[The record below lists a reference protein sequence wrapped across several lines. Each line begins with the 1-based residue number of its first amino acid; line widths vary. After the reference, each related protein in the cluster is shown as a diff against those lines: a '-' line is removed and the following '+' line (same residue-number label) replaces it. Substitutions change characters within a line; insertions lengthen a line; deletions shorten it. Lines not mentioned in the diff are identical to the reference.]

1 MASTES
7 VVAPVKS
14 VSVALSKAQKAGL
27 DGSLQI
33 SRWSGEFVRRR
44 DEEAYRL
51 ATIRESHGRIQ
62 TIALGVV
69 LLTVFLITAD
79 RGITDDPTFLKVVM
93 LRVVS
98 ALPIFIVALRRP
110 PTTAWGMSRIA
121 FALTLF
127 YIGGMLL
134 IGSLLPPRPVAMTV
148 WTTFLLM
155 IYLLPPLRMYAAMLA
170 TSLTMLAVFTVVP
183 LPWPIDHPETLR
195 ALMMMGGLNVLGA
208 LTLRSL
214 ERSRRAEYA
223 LLSRTLPRSVIP
235 RLRGGERVVDRVDS
249 ASILFADL
257 VGFSRRS
264 ATMEAT
270 AVVEMLEELFAA
282 LDTLVA
288 CHGAEKIKTI
298 GDCYMAAAGIPDPR
312 PDHAQV
318 LARVALDMIAL
329 LESRNFAGHQLR
341 LRIGLHCGPVA
352 AGIIGH
358 DRFLYDVWG
367 ETVNTAQR
375 MESMGAADL
384 IVVTPEFAA
393 AVADDFEF
401 SEYDVIRLKDGTAC
415 EARILVRE
423 R

>member
-1 MASTES
+1 
-7 VVAPVKS
+7 
-14 VSVALSKAQKAGL
+14 
-27 DGSLQI
+27 
-33 SRWSGEFVRRR
+33 EFVRRS

-51 ATIRESHGRIQ
+51 ATARESHGRIQ
-62 TIALGVV
+62 TIALGLV
-69 LLTVFLITAD
+69 LLTGFMVTAD
-79 RGITDDPTFLKVVM
+79 RGITEDLVFLKVVL
-93 LRVVS
+93 LRVMS
-98 ALPIFIVALRRP
+98 TLPIFIVALRRP
-110 PTTAWGMSRIA
+110 PKTPWGMSRIA
-121 FALTLF
+121 FGLTLF
-127 YIGGMLL
+127 YIGMMLV
-134 IGSLLPPRPVAMTV
+134 IASLLPPRPVAMTV
-148 WTTFLLM
+148 WSTFLLM
-155 IYLLPPLRMYAAMLA
+155 VYLLPPLRMYAAVFA
-170 TSLTMLAVFTVVP
+170 GSLVMLAVFTVVP
-183 LPWPIDHPETLR
+183 LPWPIDHPETRR
-195 ALMMMGGLNVLGA
+195 ALMMMGGLSVLGA

-214 ERSRRAEYA
+214 ERSRRAEFA
-223 LLSRTLPRSVIP
+223 LLSRILPRSVIP

-288 CHGAEKIKTI
+288 VHGAEKIKTI

-312 PDHAQV
+312 PDHAQI
-318 LARVALDMIAL
+318 LARVALDMVVL
-329 LESRNFAGHQLR
+329 VESRTFAGHQLR

-352 AGIIGH
+352 AGIIGR

-393 AVADDFEF
+393 AVAGDFEL
-401 SEYDVIRLKDGTAC
+401 EAYDVVRLKDGTAC
-415 EARILVRE
+415 EARRLVRE
-423 R
+423 RSGPPV